1 MKKIAIIGANS
12 ILSQSIFDKLE
23 SDNEIAQVYNNR
35 KEKIRNQE
43 NLIHISEFLALK
55 SNFDV
60 IYFLSSVINYSENPS
75 SILKTFETNV
85 ELLARI
91 SEKFPK
97 SKIIHS
103 SSVSIY
109 KNHGKTIFENSEIEP
124 KSSYSISK
132 LWAEKIVTNHKG
144 IGINIRLSSLF
155 GKQMNTNTFLPKI
168 IQNAIESKEIIIFGD
183 GSRKQ
188 NYINADE
195 AAIYFCNA
203 MHMNAT
209 ETILA
214 VNNNS
219 YSNLEVAQIIQQS
232 LDNVIIKHSGEDN
245 SPSFIYNN
253 QKTKQELDIKQ
264 EYSFSDSLSELIQW
278 MQKQS

>member
-12 ILSQSIFDKLE
+12 ILAQSIFDKLE
-23 SDNEIAQVYNNR
+23 SDNEIVQVYNKR
-35 KEKIRNQE
+35 KDKIRNQE
-43 NLIHISEFLALK
+43 NLIHILEFLRSK
-55 SNFDV
+55 SNFDI
-60 IYFLSSVINYSENPS
+60 IYFLSSVIDYSENPS

-91 SEKFPK
+91 SEKFPN

-109 KNHGKTIFENSEIEP
+109 KNQGKIIFENSEIEP
-124 KSSYSISK
+124 KSSYSTSK

-168 IQNAIESKEIIIFGD
+168 IKNAIESKEIIIFGD

-188 NYINADE
+188 NYINADQ

-203 MHMNAT
+203 IDLNST

-219 YSNLEVAQIIQQS
+219 YSNLDVAEIIQQS
-232 LDNVIIKHSGEDN
+232 IDNVIIKHVGEDD
-245 SPSFIYNN
+245 SPDFIYNN
-253 QKTKQELDIKQ
+253 KKTNQELNIEQD
-264 EYSFSDSLSELIQW
+264 YSFRDSILELIQW
-278 MQKQS
+278 MKKQS

>member
-1 MKKIAIIGANS
+1 MKKLAIIGANS
-12 ILSQSIFDKLE
+12 ILAQSIFDKLE
-23 SDNEIAQVYNNR
+23 FDNQIVQVYNNR
-35 KEKIRNQE
+35 KDKIRNQE
-43 NLIHISEFLALK
+43 KLIHISEFLALK

-60 IYFLSSVINYSENPS
+60 IFFLSSIIDYSENSS
-75 SILKTFETNV
+75 SILKIFETNV
-85 ELLARI
+85 ELLAII
-91 SEKFPK
+91 SEKFPN

-109 KNHGKTIFENSEIEP
+109 KNQEKTIFENSEIEP
-124 KSSYSISK
+124 KNSYSISK

-214 VNNNS
+214 VNSNS
-219 YSNLEVAQIIQQS
+219 YSNLDVAQIIQQS
-232 LDNVIIKHSGEDN
+232 LDNVIIKHSGNDN

-253 QKTKQELDIKQ
+253 QKTKQELNIKQ